1 MSDAEQVYRA
11 RPTDEEIDDVLSQRL
26 VATIGTL
33 NPTGSVHLAYVIFD
47 YHDGRV
53 YFETS
58 SVTRKARN
66 AERTGQASVLV
77 QGRAATG
84 RSLMVALEGQARVIG
99 GTEAHEHNRR
109 LRAKYIK
116 PDALPAVDSVWGRL
130 DDVAVEITPTRRRSW
145 TGAVLHEQTQKELS
159 VPYGEIWL
167 GDE

>member
-11 RPTDEEIDDVLSQRL
+11 RPTDDEIDDVLGQRL

-66 AERTGQASVLV
+66 AERTGRASVLV
-77 QGRAATG
+77 QGRAASG
-84 RSLMVALEGQARVIG
+84 RSLMVALEGQARVLRG
-99 GTEAHEHNRR
+99 DEAHEHNRR

-130 DDVAVEITPTRRRSW
+130 DDVAVEITPSRRRSW
-145 TGAVLHEQTQKELS
+145 TGAVLHAETQKELS

-167 GDE
+167 DE

>member
-1 MSDAEQVYRA
+1 MSDAERVYRA
-11 RPTDEEIDDVLSQRL
+11 RPTDDEIDDVLAQRL

-33 NPTGSVHLAYVIFD
+33 NPNGSVHLAYVIFD

-66 AERTGQASVLV
+66 AERTGQASALV
-77 QGRAATG
+77 QGRAASG
-84 RSLMVALEGQARVIG
+84 RNLMVSIEGAARLIG
-99 GTEAHEHNRR
+99 GAEANDINHR

-116 PDALPAVDSVWGRL
+116 PDALPAVDNVWGRL
-130 DDVAVEITPTRRRSW
+130 DDVAVEITPSRRRSW
-145 TGAVLHEQTQKELS
+145 TGAVLHAETQKELT

-167 GDE
+167 D